1 MFRPAPR
8 LPGFGTRATGPSA
21 PNRREQLLFESVT
34 QNLKSVFDRIRGRG
48 RLSESDVAEAM
59 REIRQALL
67 GADVSYKVV
76 KDFVKDVTE
85 RAVGEDVL
93 RSVTPGQ
100 QVVKIVHDALVEL
113 MGPVDHTIRTASKGP
128 TIILMAGL
136 QGTGKTT
143 TCAKLARYFLKRG
156 KQPLLVA
163 ADVKRP
169 AAIEQLKTLGRQLD
183 VPVYS
188 EEGGRPPMICKR
200 AVKEAEDTGRSVVIL
215 DTAGR
220 LAIDREMMDEV
231 RTVAKKVEPHEIFLV
246 CDAMTGQDAVNSAKA
261 FNEELELTGVILTKL
276 DGDARGGAA
285 MSVKAVTGK
294 PIKFAGIGEKIEDF
308 EEFHPDRMAGRI
320 LGMGDIVTLVE
331 RAQQELDQDQAREQA
346 EKLFTGTFTMDDFLG
361 IFDQVK
367 KLGPIGKV
375 MEMIPG
381 AGQLMEGMSPDD
393 MEKQVSRTKAMIHSM
408 TPRER
413 IHPESIDQSRRR
425 RIARGSGTSLDDVNG
440 LLKEFKQT
448 RKMFKQLGQGGGGL
462 GGALVRRGFR
472 KGKKQQLKQMKA
484 AGGLP
489 LDLPGFPAGGGVA
502 GRKKKDPKGR
512 KKKRK

>member
-1 MFRPAPR
+1 MSGEGGRF
-8 LPGFGTRATGPSA
+8 T
-21 PNRREQLLFESVT
+21 LFEAVT
-34 QNLKSVFDRIRGRG
+34 QNLKSTFDRIRGRG
-48 RLSESDVAEAM
+48 RLSETDVEEAM

-67 GADVSYKVV
+67 AADVSYKVV
-76 KDFVKDVTE
+76 KDFVNEVKAK
-85 RAVGEDVL
+85 AVGEDVI
-93 RSVTPGQ
+93 RNVRPGQ
-100 QVVKIVHDALVEL
+100 QVVKIVHDALVDL
-113 MGPVDHTIRTASKGP
+113 MGPVDHSIRWSSRGP
-128 TIILMAGL
+128 TVILMAGL

-143 TCAKLARYFLKRG
+143 TCAKLARFFLKRG
-156 KQPLLVA
+156 RTPLLVA

-169 AAIEQLKTLGRQLD
+169 AAIEQLKTLGRSLD

-200 AVKEAEDTGRSVVIL
+200 AVAHAEETGRSVVIL

-231 RTVAKKVEPHEIFLV
+231 KAVSKKVEPHEVFLV

-294 PIKFAGIGEKIEDF
+294 PIKFAGVGEKIEDF

-320 LGMGDIVTLVE
+320 LGMGDIVSLVE
-331 RAQQELDQDQAREQA
+331 KAQEEIDQEEAREQA
-346 EKLFTGTFTMDDFLG
+346 EKLFTGTFTMDDFIGL
-361 IFDQVK
+361 FDQVK

-375 MEMIPG
+375 MEQLGPG
-381 AGQLMEGMSPDD
+381 AEQLTQGMNAED
-393 MEKQVSRTKAMIHSM
+393 MEKQMGRTKAMILSM
-408 TPRER
+408 TQRER
-413 IHPESIDQSRRR
+413 IHPELIDHSRRR
-425 RIARGSGTSLDDVNG
+425 RIAKGSGTSLDDVNG

-472 KGKKQQLKQMKA
+472 KKKMKQLRQ
-484 AGGLP
+484 GGI
-489 LDLPGFPAGGGVA
+489 DLSGFGGVGVDA
-502 GRKKKDPKGR
+502 PSKQDRKKDRKK